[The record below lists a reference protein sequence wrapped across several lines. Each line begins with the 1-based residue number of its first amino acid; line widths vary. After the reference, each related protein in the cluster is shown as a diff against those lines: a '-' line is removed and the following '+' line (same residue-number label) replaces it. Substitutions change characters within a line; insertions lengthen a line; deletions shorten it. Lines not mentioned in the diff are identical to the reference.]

1 MQGSA
6 NPGAA
11 RPDPSQMFL
20 MLRSADGDDDVLGV
34 FAMGEGFST
43 LARVNA
49 DGTFEWKN
57 VSAGHYY
64 VQISDASSLPDWFLK
79 SATANGRDV
88 ADSGFSVIG
97 GATTLDLVA
106 SANGAAAEGVVTN
119 QKDEPVAD
127 AVVVAIPEARFRSHP
142 DRYGKA
148 VSDQSGRFALRGLP
162 PGDYTLFAWE
172 SIEGEAYYNPEFLKS
187 YEGQG
192 KALHVGEGDHASV
205 QLKAIPSTGEEA
217 PPE

>member
-1 MQGSA
+1 M
-6 NPGAA
+6 PMA
-11 RPDPSQMFL
+11 R
-20 MLRSADGDDDVLGV
+20 
-34 FAMGEGFST
+34 
-43 LARVNA
+43 
-49 DGTFEWKN
+49 FEWKN
-57 VSAGHYY
+57 VSGGHYY

-79 SATANGRDV
+79 SVTAGGRDA

-119 QKDEPVAD
+119 QKDEPIAD
-127 AVVVAIPEARFRSHP
+127 AVVVAMPEARFRSHP
-142 DRYGKA
+142 DHYGKA
-148 VSDQSGRFALRGLP
+148 VSDQSGRFTLRGLP

-205 QLKAIPSTGEEA
+205 QLKAIPATGEESPA
-217 PPE
+217 E